1 MTEIQ
6 ALIVQAINSALGQKL
21 IIRNCKGNFIIAKPP
36 TISANMVGTNA
47 QNETR
52 TRFSDAIAYAR
63 QALANP
69 SLAKMYKKKAT
80 QKRSAFNLACRDFM
94 KPPEVQR
101 IDVDNYNG
109 KAGTTI
115 TVKAKDDFEINGV
128 EIRIFDVE
136 GELLDQGFAKKDIVY
151 NIRWVYTSQKD
162 LVKIR
167 SFKVQAIAWD
177 HAGNT
182 GELEITM

>member
-6 ALIVQAINSALGQKL
+6 ALIVQAINGALGQKL
-21 IIRNCKGNFIIAKPP
+21 IIRNCKGDFIIAKSP
-36 TISANMVGTNA
+36 TFTANMTGTNA
-47 QNETR
+47 QKETR
-52 TRFSDAIAYAR
+52 TRFSEAICYAR

-69 SLAKMYKKKAT
+69 SLEKLYKKKAT

-101 IDVDNYNG
+101 IDLDNFSS
-109 KAGTTI
+109 KVGTTI

-136 GELLDQGFAKKDIVY
+136 GQLLDQGFAKKDAIY
-151 NIRWVYTSQKD
+151 HIRWVYTSPKD
-162 LVKIR
+162 ILKIPGC
-167 SFKVQAIAWD
+167 KIQAIAWD

-182 GELEITM
+182 GELEITR